1 MNPADRKRVWTAFS
15 NLRFLLSA
23 KYPYLS
29 EIELAPCKTADWEH
43 SESSRQ
49 YAHVL
54 HVDGAICVANDIW
67 RLSRG
72 NLYGVLLH
80 EFGHLIVERES
91 GGNVPEDEQE
101 NSADEAIARMF
112 GFDIRYDAGQ
122 PTVEWADPGIVERE
136 IMDAKLQ

>member
-15 NLRFLLSA
+15 NIRFLLSV

-29 EIELAPCKTADWEH
+29 EVELAPCKTAEREH

-54 HVDGAICVANDIW
+54 HVNGSICVANDIW

-72 NLYGVLLH
+72 NLYGILLH
-80 EFGHLIVERES
+80 EFGHLIVEHES
-91 GGNVPEDEQE
+91 MGNVSGDLQE
-101 NSADEAIARMF
+101 EAADEAIARMF
-112 GFDIRYDAGQ
+112 GIDIRYYGGQ
-122 PTVEWADPGIVERE
+122 PTVEWADPGIVERK
-136 IMDAKLQ
+136 IMDARLS